1 MYNVHDQACS
11 HVFRFGAQNTFS
23 GVENF
28 CFYNVF
34 KTNLFGHKKT
44 WGSLLPNATVTTG
57 LYMTTQ
63 QFLML
68 FGGGWAKLMC
78 PLPTSMFMA
87 NSMLLW
93 WTSSRVPLPLV
104 IKPKVVKEAPRLR
117 KSAGASGKLRQSN
130 RTDKLIELTIQ
141 FTLVE
146 RNFRSKNDWLGED
159 C

>member
-1 MYNVHDQACS
+1 LEFICVYNVHDQACS

-63 QFLML
+63 QHNSFSCYLE
-68 FGGGWAKLMC
+68 GGGQSSCAPYLRPC
-78 PLPTSMFMA
+78 
-87 NSMLLW
+87 LW
-93 WTSSRVPLPLV
+93 P
-104 IKPKVVKEAPRLR
+104 IACCCGGHQ
-117 KSAGASGKLRQSN
+117 AGYRC
-130 RTDKLIELTIQ
+130 
-141 FTLVE
+141 
-146 RNFRSKNDWLGED
+146 RS
-159 C
+159 